1 MGRITSLGVVEGPN
15 TPTVSPGCS
24 HSQAGKED
32 FRKVGLGT
40 EEREEK
46 RESFCRWAM
55 LASAETAGNL
65 AILEDYPGT

>member
-24 HSQAGKED
+24 HSQAGNED
-32 FRKVGLGT
+32 FWKVGLGT

-46 RESFCRWAM
+46 RESSCHWAM

-65 AILEDYPGT
+65 EILEEYPGT